1 MLTVNTN
8 PSTGVRYGTV
18 YLQSLA
24 GWAFEEFL
32 YHGTNLSYEAA
43 RKDFEQE
50 FRAAYEGEPDDL
62 DDALDEALDGF
73 NEDYTG
79 EEETYRL
86 EKDGLELELSYL
98 GGAPMVWVLKSPHT
112 ARVRLCSPCVPNAG
126 DLGSPDEGGVE
137 AYTLPPEWFERD

>member
-8 PSTGVRYGTV
+8 PSTGVRYGTA
-18 YLQSLA
+18 YTRSLA
-24 GWAFEEFL
+24 DWAFDEFFH
-32 YHGTNLSYEAA
+32 YGTNLTYEAA

-50 FRAAYEGEPDDL
+50 FLAAYEGEL
-62 DDALDEALDGF
+62 DDLDEALDGF

-112 ARVRLCSPCVPNAG
+112 ARVRLCSP
-126 DLGSPDEGGVE
+126 DESGVE
-137 AYTLPPEWFERD
+137 AYTLPPEWFEKD